1 MQNFYQNYG
10 KCAAVSNNMSVLDV
24 MYTKKFNIMT
34 SMKNYTVRPM
44 LHSIELCM
52 TFLMME
58 QKQ

>member
-1 MQNFYQNYG
+1 M
-10 KCAAVSNNMSVLDV
+10 AVLDV

-34 SMKNYTVRPM
+34 SMKNYTVKPM